1 VTRVD
6 GAAVRRDVAAALPG
20 WVLARAATL
29 FALGLAHIL
38 ADRVD
43 PDMVRVGPRLAQ
55 GLLSW
60 DADWYY
66 DIARHG
72 YAALPRESL
81 RFFPL
86 VPVLARALSPLV
98 LGHVGLALLVLA
110 NVPALALGAMVHR
123 LTLVETADEALAR
136 RAAWLVA
143 LVPPFFVLAM
153 GYAEPIAL
161 CLSVGAFLALRRRKW
176 GWAAA
181 AGFLAALAR
190 PVGLLL
196 AVPAAVEAWRGW
208 GEAGG
213 RERAARVLAVVAP
226 PVGTAA
232 FLAWVWARF
241 DDPLLPFRV
250 QQRSSLRGGFA
261 VPVVTL
267 FNALSRWA
275 SGEVVRNL
283 IHVPW
288 VVAFVALVVVAFR
301 RWPASYGAF
310 AAAALVVGTSA
321 RYWGSME
328 RYGFGAF
335 PLVLALASA
344 TSAPWAERATLVLC
358 GALMTGYAV
367 CAFLNLYVP

>member
-1 VTRVD
+1 VVT
-6 GAAVRRDVAAALPG
+6 L
-20 WVLARAATL
+20 L
-29 FALGLAHIL
+29 ALGLAHIV
-38 ADRVD
+38 ANRMDPAGTRVA
-43 PDMVRVGPRLAQ
+43 PRLAQ
-55 GLLSW
+55 GLLAW
-60 DADWYY
+60 DADWYF

-72 YAALPRESL
+72 YAALPREGL

-86 VPVLARALSPLV
+86 VPVLARALSPVV

-110 NVPALALGAMVHR
+110 NAPALVLGALVHR
-123 LTLVETADEALAR
+123 LTLEETADEAVAR

-161 CLSVGAFLALRRRKW
+161 CLSVAAFLALRRRRW
-176 GWAAA
+176 AWAAL
-181 AGFLAALAR
+181 AGALAALAR

-208 GEAGG
+208 RGAAG
-213 RERAARVLAVVAP
+213 RERAARALAVVAP
-226 PVGTAA
+226 PLGTAA

-241 DDPLLPFRV
+241 GDPLLPFKV

-261 VPVVTL
+261 LPVVTL

-275 SGEVVRNL
+275 SGHVVRNL

-288 VVAFVALVVVAFR
+288 VVAFVALLVVAFR

-310 AAAALVVGTSA
+310 AAVALLVGTSA

-344 TSAPWAERATLVLC
+344 TSAPSAERATLVLC

>member
-1 VTRVD
+1 VVT
-6 GAAVRRDVAAALPG
+6 L
-20 WVLARAATL
+20 L
-29 FALGLAHIL
+29 ALGLAHIV
-38 ADRVD
+38 ANRMDPAGTRVA
-43 PDMVRVGPRLAQ
+43 PRLAQ
-55 GLLSW
+55 GLLAW
-60 DADWYY
+60 DADWYF

-72 YAALPRESL
+72 YASLPREGL

-86 VPVLARALSPLV
+86 VPVLARALSPVV

-110 NVPALALGAMVHR
+110 NAPALVLGALVHR
-123 LTLVETADEALAR
+123 LTLEETADEAVAR

-161 CLSVGAFLALRRRKW
+161 CLSVAAFLALRRRRW
-176 GWAAA
+176 AWAAL
-181 AGFLAALAR
+181 AGALAALAR

-208 GEAGG
+208 RGAAG
-213 RERAARVLAVVAP
+213 RERAARALAVVAP
-226 PVGTAA
+226 PLGTAA

-241 DDPLLPFRV
+241 GDPLLPFKV

-261 VPVVTL
+261 LPVVTL

-275 SGEVVRNL
+275 SGHVVRNL

-288 VVAFVALVVVAFR
+288 VVAFVALLVVAFR

-310 AAAALVVGTSA
+310 AAVALLVGTSA

-344 TSAPWAERATLVLC
+344 TSAPSAERATLVLC